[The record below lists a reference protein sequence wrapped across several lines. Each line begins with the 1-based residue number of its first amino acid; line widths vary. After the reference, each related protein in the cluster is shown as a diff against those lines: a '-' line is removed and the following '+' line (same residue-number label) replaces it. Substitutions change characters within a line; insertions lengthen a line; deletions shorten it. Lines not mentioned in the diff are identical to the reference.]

1 MSIRL
6 RRRGA
11 AVAASRARAAFR
23 RANAGADVQG
33 GSFPG
38 LVRCGRWLAAW
49 FVWTHERADVRVV
62 CGRAARLA

>member
-23 RANAGADVQG
+23 HAGAGADVQG
-33 GSFPG
+33 GSFRG
-38 LVRCGRWLAAW
+38 WCGAVRCGRWSAAW
-49 FVWTHERADVRVV
+49 VVPWERVCVGVV
-62 CGRAARLA
+62 CLNA

>member
-23 RANAGADVQG
+23 RAGAGADVQG

-38 LVRCGRWLAAW
+38 LVRYGAVRWSAAW
-49 FVWTHERADVRVV
+49 VVPWARVGAV
-62 CGRAARLA
+62 CLDA